1 MSQIKKFTDKI
12 AMMEGRGAREVILT
26 LSDAKEL
33 RDDIL
38 KILVDQRDQGSKPEI
53 IEVVMNGGK
62 W

>member
-1 MSQIKKFTDKI
+1 MSQIKKFTDKV

-38 KILVDQRDQGSKPEI
+38 KILVDQRDQGNKPEI
-53 IEVVMNGGK
+53 IEVVMTGGK